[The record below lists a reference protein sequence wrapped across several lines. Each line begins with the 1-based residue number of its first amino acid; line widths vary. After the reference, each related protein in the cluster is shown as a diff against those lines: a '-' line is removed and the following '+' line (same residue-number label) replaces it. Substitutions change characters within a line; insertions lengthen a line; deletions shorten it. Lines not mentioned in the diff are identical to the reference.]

1 MITLRELNLCM
12 VNILK
17 ECPFVENPLAET
29 RLVLKSLLNKT
40 QTSFLAMSPET
51 QIDLKIEQAAID
63 AVNARKSGRS
73 MAAILGFRDFYDLRF
88 EVNDNVLIP
97 RPETEFLVEYVLNLD
112 CAEKK
117 MRVLDVGAGSG
128 TICVTVAKHR
138 PNWQID
144 ALEVSDKAMNILK
157 RNIELNNVCVNAL
170 NQDFFDFKPAHSY
183 DLILSNPPYIPTQDV
198 LNLLS
203 RHDADDPT
211 LALDGGDD
219 GLIFYRE
226 LKKFAVEYLLP
237 GGLLIMEHGF
247 DQKKAMHDIFDD
259 SPLYVLQTLKDYA
272 GHDRISIVVKK
283 IIK

>member
-88 EVNDNVLIP
+88 EVDDNVLIP

-112 CAEKK
+112 CTEKK

-283 IIK
+283 

>member
-29 RLVLKSLLNKT
+29 RLVLKSLLKKT

-73 MAAILGFRDFYDLRF
+73 IAAILGFRDFYDLRF
-88 EVNDNVLIP
+88 EVDDNVLIP

-117 MRVLDVGAGSG
+117 MRILDVGAGSG

-211 LALDGGDD
+211 FALDGGDD

-283 IIK
+283 

>member
-88 EVNDNVLIP
+88 EVDDNVLIP

-283 IIK
+283 

>member
-29 RLVLKSLLNKT
+29 RLVLKSLLKKT

-73 MAAILGFRDFYDLRF
+73 IAAILGFRDFYDLRF
-88 EVNDNVLIP
+88 EVDDNVLIP

-144 ALEVSDKAMNILK
+144 ALEVSDKAMNVLK

-226 LKKFAVEYLLP
+226 LKKFAFEYLLP

-283 IIK
+283 

>member
-1 MITLRELNLCM
+1 M

-88 EVNDNVLIP
+88 EVDDNVLIP

-144 ALEVSDKAMNILK
+144 ALEVSDKAMNVLK

-237 GGLLIMEHGF
+237 DGLLIMEHGF

-283 IIK
+283 

>member
-29 RLVLKSLLNKT
+29 RLVLKSLLKKT

-88 EVNDNVLIP
+88 EVDDNVLIP

-247 DQKKAMHDIFDD
+247 DQKKAMHDIFDN

-283 IIK
+283 

>member
-40 QTSFLAMSPET
+40 LTSFLAMSPET

-88 EVNDNVLIP
+88 EVDDNVLIP

-157 RNIELNNVCVNAL
+157 LNIELNDVCVNAL

-272 GHDRISIVVKK
+272 EHDRISIVVKK
-283 IIK
+283 

>member
-29 RLVLKSLLNKT
+29 RLILKSLLKKT

-51 QIDLKIEQAAID
+51 QIDLKIEQAAIE

-88 EVNDNVLIP
+88 EVDDNVLIP

-117 MRVLDVGAGSG
+117 MRILDVGAGSG

-144 ALEVSDKAMNILK
+144 ALEVSDKAMNVLK

-226 LKKFAVEYLLP
+226 LKKFAVEYLLS

-283 IIK
+283 

>member
-88 EVNDNVLIP
+88 EVDDNVLIP

-183 DLILSNPPYIPTQDV
+183 DLILSNPPYIPTKDV

-247 DQKKAMHDIFDD
+247 DQKKAMHDIFDN

-283 IIK
+283 

>member
-88 EVNDNVLIP
+88 EVDDNVLIP

-226 LKKFAVEYLLP
+226 LKKFAFEYLLP
-237 GGLLIMEHGF
+237 DGLLIMEHGF
-247 DQKKAMHDIFDD
+247 DQKKAMHDIFND

-283 IIK
+283 

>member
-88 EVNDNVLIP
+88 EVDDNVLIP

-144 ALEVSDKAMNILK
+144 ALEVSDKAMNVLK

-211 LALDGGDD
+211 LALDGGND

-247 DQKKAMHDIFDD
+247 DQKKAMHDIFNY

-283 IIK
+283 

>member
-73 MAAILGFRDFYDLRF
+73 IAAILGFRDFYDLRF

-237 GGLLIMEHGF
+237 DGLLIMEHGF
-247 DQKKAMHDIFDD
+247 DQKKAMHDIFDN

-283 IIK
+283 

>member
-51 QIDLKIEQAAID
+51 QIDSKIEQAAID

-73 MAAILGFRDFYDLRF
+73 IAAILGFRDFYDLRF
-88 EVNDNVLIP
+88 EVDDNVLIP

-144 ALEVSDKAMNILK
+144 ALEVSDKAMNVLK

-226 LKKFAVEYLLP
+226 LKKFAFEYLLP

-283 IIK
+283 

>member
-29 RLVLKSLLNKT
+29 RLILKSLLNKT

-88 EVNDNVLIP
+88 EVDDNVLIP

-237 GGLLIMEHGF
+237 DGLLIMEHGF
-247 DQKKAMHDIFDD
+247 DQKKAMHDIFND

-272 GHDRISIVVKK
+272 GHDRISIVIKK
-283 IIK
+283 

>member
-29 RLVLKSLLNKT
+29 RLILKSLLKKT

-88 EVNDNVLIP
+88 EVDDNVLIP

-283 IIK
+283 

>member
-29 RLVLKSLLNKT
+29 RLVLKSLLKKT

-73 MAAILGFRDFYDLRF
+73 LAAILGFRDFYDLRF
-88 EVNDNVLIP
+88 EVDDNVLIP

-128 TICVTVAKHR
+128 TICVTVAKHC

-219 GLIFYRE
+219 GLIFYQE

-247 DQKKAMHDIFDD
+247 DQKKAMHDIFDN

-283 IIK
+283 

>member
-73 MAAILGFRDFYDLRF
+73 IAAILGFRDFYDLRF
-88 EVNDNVLIP
+88 EVDDNVLIP

-283 IIK
+283 

>member
-1 MITLRELNLCM
+1 
-12 VNILK
+12 
-17 ECPFVENPLAET
+17 
-29 RLVLKSLLNKT
+29 
-40 QTSFLAMSPET
+40 
-51 QIDLKIEQAAID
+51 
-63 AVNARKSGRS
+63 
-73 MAAILGFRDFYDLRF
+73 
-88 EVNDNVLIP
+88 
-97 RPETEFLVEYVLNLD
+97 
-112 CAEKK
+112 

-170 NQDFFDFKPAHSY
+170 NQDFFDFKPDHSY

-272 GHDRISIVVKK
+272 GHDRISIVIKK
-283 IIK
+283 

>member
-1 MITLRELNLCM
+1 MITLRELSSYM

-17 ECPFVENPLAET
+17 ECSFVESPLAET
-29 RLVLKSLLNKT
+29 RFILRHLLKKT
-40 QTSFLAMSPET
+40 PTAFLAMLPET
-51 QIDLKIEQAAID
+51 QIDTQIKQTAID
-63 AVNARKSGRS
+63 IANERKNGRS
-73 MAAILGFRDFYDLRF
+73 VAAILGFRDFYDLRF
-88 EVNDNVLIP
+88 EVDDNVLIP

-112 CAEKK
+112 CGEKK

-138 PNWQID
+138 PLWQVD
-144 ALEVSDKAMNILK
+144 ALEVSDKAVSVLK
-157 RNIELNNVCVNAL
+157 RNIKLNNVCVNVF
-170 NQDFFDFKPAHSY
+170 NQDFFDFKPADSY

-198 LNLLS
+198 LSLLL

-226 LKKFAVEYLLP
+226 LEKFAFEYLQP

-247 DQKKAMHDIFDD
+247 DQKKAMHDIFD
-259 SPLYVLQTLKDYA
+259 SSSFCVLETLKDYA
-272 GHDRISIVVKK
+272 GHDRISIVAKK
-283 IIK
+283 